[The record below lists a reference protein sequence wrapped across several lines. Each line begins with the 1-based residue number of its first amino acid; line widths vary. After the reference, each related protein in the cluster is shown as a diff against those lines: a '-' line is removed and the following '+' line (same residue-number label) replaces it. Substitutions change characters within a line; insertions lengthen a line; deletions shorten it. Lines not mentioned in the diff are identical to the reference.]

1 MVAPFITVKNSA
13 SDDSTAS
20 SASNFSAPASN
31 ELPSSSTAAHD
42 DPRHDEPGRD
52 GSRHGRPGHNEPGG
66 GDTRR
71 GDAGRGAPER
81 TAAAREDAVTG
92 TDHNRYAHT
101 ERERTSLTL
110 HRMVAHDRLAHASR
124 IVLRL
129 GQMLLSSGASAF
141 RVKHGM
147 ARLAQAVGIEQHH
160 AQVTYT
166 EIISTAYASGTFRTE
181 LAEQRAMGDRKSVV

>member
-31 ELPSSSTAAHD
+31 ELPSSSTAAYD

-101 ERERTSLTL
+101 ERERTSLTIAL
-110 HRMVAHDRLAHASR
+110 LTRRVSCCVWDRCCCPAVRVHFASNTAWLVWR
-124 IVLRL
+124 R
-129 GQMLLSSGASAF
+129 QSALSSTT
-141 RVKHGM
+141 R
-147 ARLAQAVGIEQHH
+147 R
-160 AQVTYT
+160 
-166 EIISTAYASGTFRTE
+166 
-181 LAEQRAMGDRKSVV
+181 